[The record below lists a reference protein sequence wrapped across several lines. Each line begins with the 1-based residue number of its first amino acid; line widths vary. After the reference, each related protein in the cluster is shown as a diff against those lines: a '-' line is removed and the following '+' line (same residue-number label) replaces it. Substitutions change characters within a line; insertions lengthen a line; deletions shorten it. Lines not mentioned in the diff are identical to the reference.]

1 MFKLISKL
9 RNTVLQVSPCPE
21 MYRDYEEV
29 EKNVCVC
36 VCGLC
41 SCVRVCVCVCVC
53 VCGLCGACVRGLC
66 LDESGHPEIVVFV
79 VSH

>member
-36 VCGLC
+36 VCGGWGGGGGGGGKNVELPLEFK
-41 SCVRVCVCVCVC
+41 V
-53 VCGLCGACVRGLC
+53 
-66 LDESGHPEIVVFV
+66 
-79 VSH
+79 